1 MEETKTNKKSLRSF
15 WLTNFALENAT
26 SILLLTIMIFLFGLK
41 SYKDIPKEMMPEID
55 WPQVF
60 VTTMYFGN
68 SAEDIENLISRP
80 IEKKLNTITGIKN
93 VNSTSMQDVS
103 FIIAEF
109 ESDVD
114 LDDAVQKVKDAVDKA
129 KPDLPN
135 DLSADPE
142 VKDLN
147 LSEIPI
153 MTVNISGDYNNDELK
168 SFAEY
173 LEDEIETLDQISDVV
188 IKGAQDREVKIN
200 IDIAKMNAL
209 QISYQDIENAV
220 KSENLTMS
228 GGELLKNGFRSN
240 IRIKGEYRDIKE
252 MNNLIIKS
260 KFLKPIYL
268 KDIAK
273 VSFDYKTKSS
283 IARNHG
289 QPVFSL
295 DVIKRAGENLIIA
308 SESIKNIID
317 KSKKDVFPSDLKIS
331 IFNDQSVQA
340 KKSVSNLENSIIS
353 GMILVLLVLMLFLGL
368 RNATF
373 VAVAIPLSMLM
384 GIMFLNISGT
394 TLSMIVLFALIL
406 ALGMLVDNG
415 IVVVENIYRHM
426 QQGYSKWDSAKY
438 GAGEVA
444 VPIIIS
450 TATTLVAFLPL
461 AFWPGV
467 IGSFMYYLPFT
478 LIVVLISSLFVAL
491 VINPVLTYKLMVIE
505 EDIINDKKRQDRNFL
520 ISIIILVIGAVTSH
534 LIGILWL
541 RNLLV
546 LVLMISLAHR
556 YIFKALTKFVKE
568 VVLPWM
574 ERTYDIFI
582 RIALKKYM
590 PIILFVG
597 TILLMFFS
605 KMLLDIAKP
614 EVVFFP
620 DTDPKYVNVF
630 IEMPMGTDINVT
642 DGTVRKFEEKINTA
656 LEPYDSIV
664 DAVLVQIG
672 KNTADPNG
680 PQEPGS
686 SPHKARITIAF
697 VADDERN
704 GISSQD
710 AMKAVQES
718 VRGIAGAKVIVD
730 KDKSG
735 PPTGK
740 PINIEIHGENIYTL
754 LETSQDMIDFI
765 NNQNIPG
772 IEELKSDIKIGKPE
786 ILVHIN
792 RTAARRY
799 GLSTYSI
806 ADAIRTSVYGKEIS
820 KFKKGEDEYPIM
832 LRMSE
837 NNRYKINDLL
847 NQKVTFRDPSNGK
860 IVQVPISSVATVE
873 YSSTFSA
880 IKRKNLD
887 RVVTVYSN
895 VLKGYN
901 ANEIVNQIKTATI
914 SYNLPSGYSYTFTGE
929 QEEQAKNTEFLTNAF
944 MIALFMIFLLLV
956 AQFNSLISPFIIM
969 FSVLFSTIGVFLGL
983 VINSQDIVIIMT
995 GIGIISLAGVVVNNA
1010 IVLIDYTN
1018 LSIKRKR
1025 EKLGLADNQLP
1036 LDLVKEGIIEA
1047 GITRL
1052 RPVLL
1057 TAITTVLGML
1067 PMAYGFNFNFF
1078 TLISDLD
1085 PQIFYGGDNVQFWG
1099 PLAWTVI
1106 YGLVFA
1112 TFLTLIIVPVMYWL
1126 AYRSKIFFIKMKIK

>member
-1 MEETKTNKKSLRSF
+1 MSESNKKNKKLRSF

-26 SILLLTIMIFLFGLK
+26 SILLLTVMIIIFGLK
-41 SYKDIPKEMMPEID
+41 SYRDIPKEMMPEID
-55 WPQVF
+55 WPQIF
-60 VTTMYFGN
+60 VTTMYYGN

-93 VNSTSMQDVS
+93 VSSTSMQDVS

-114 LDDAVQKVKDAVDKA
+114 LADAKQKVKDAVDNA

-135 DLSADPE
+135 DLTADPM

-153 MTVNISGDYNNDELK
+153 MTVNLSGNYTNDELK
-168 SFAEY
+168 SYAEY

-188 IKGAQDREVKIN
+188 IKGAQEREVKIN
-200 IDIAKMNAL
+200 VDVAKANAVKV
-209 QISYQDIENAV
+209 SYRDIENAF

-228 GGELLKNGFRSN
+228 AGEYLKNGFRSN
-240 IRIKGEYRDIKE
+240 IRIVGEYKNVKD
-252 MNNLIIKS
+252 MGNLIVKS
-260 KFLKPIYL
+260 LFAKPIYL
-268 KDIAK
+268 KDIAT
-273 VSFDYKTKSS
+273 VDFDFKDRAS
-283 IARNHG
+283 IARNNG
-289 QPVFSL
+289 RPVFSL

-308 SESIKNIID
+308 ADTINGIISYAQKNI
-317 KSKKDVFPSDLKIS
+317 FPSDLEVS
-331 IFNDQSVQA
+331 VFNDQSIKA
-340 KKSVSNLENSIIS
+340 RKSVSNLENSIIS

-373 VAVAIPLSMLM
+373 VAIAIPLSMLM
-384 GIMFLNISGT
+384 GIMFLNIFGT

-415 IVVVENIYRHM
+415 IVVVENIFRHM
-426 QQGYSKWDSAKY
+426 QQGYSRWDAAKY

-467 IGSFMYYLPFT
+467 IGSFMFYLPFT
-478 LIVVLISSLFVAL
+478 LIVVLLSSLFVAL
-491 VINPVLTYKLMVIE
+491 VINPVLTYHFMKIE
-505 EDIINDKKRQDRNFL
+505 DENYDKKKKNRNFYILVIILFL
-520 ISIIILVIGAVTSH
+520 ISVVAHFVGV
-534 LIGILWL
+534 LWL
-541 RNLLV
+541 RNLMV
-546 LVLMISLAHR
+546 LAVIVSFLNYYL
-556 YIFKALTKFVKE
+556 FTPTTKFFKDTI
-568 VVLPWM
+568 LPWM

-582 RIALKKYM
+582 RFSLKKYM
-590 PIILFVG
+590 PLVLFFGTIILMLFS
-597 TILLMFFS
+597 IALLN
-605 KMLLDIAKP
+605 IVKP
-614 EVVFFP
+614 KTLFFP
-620 DTDPKYVNVF
+620 ETDPNFVNVF
-630 IEMPMGTDINVT
+630 IELPMGTDINET
-642 DGTVRKFEEKINTA
+642 DKTVKIFEERINKA
-656 LEPYDSIV
+656 IEPYKDIIES
-664 DAVLVQIG
+664 VLVQIG

-697 VADDERN
+697 VADNLRGD
-704 GISSQD
+704 ISSYD
-710 AMKAVQES
+710 AMKAIQNNVY
-718 VRGIAGAKVIVD
+718 GIAGANVIVD

-740 PINIEIHGENIYTL
+740 PINLELDGDDIDKL
-754 LETSQDMIDFI
+754 LTTSQDII
-765 NNQNIPG
+765 NYINKQNIPG

-786 ILVHIN
+786 ILIKID
-792 RTAARRY
+792 RPAARRY

-806 ADAIRTSVYGKEIS
+806 SDAIRTSVFGKEVS

-832 LRMSE
+832 LRMNKES
-837 NNRYKINDLL
+837 RYKINDLL
-847 NQKVTFRDPSNGK
+847 NQKITFRNPANGR
-860 IVQVPISSVATVE
+860 IVQVPISAVATVS
-873 YSSTFSA
+873 YSSTFSS
-880 IKRKNLD
+880 IKRKNLK

-901 ANEIVNQIKTATI
+901 ANEIVDQIKALMINYKMPT
-914 SYNLPSGYSYTFTGE
+914 GYGYTFTGE
-929 QEEQAKNTEFLTNAF
+929 QEEQAENTAFLQNAF
-944 MIALFMIFLLLV
+944 GIALFLIFLLLV
-956 AQFNSLISPFIIM
+956 AQFNSVISPFIIM
-969 FSVLFSTIGVFLGL
+969 FSVLFSTIGVFLGII
-983 VINSQDIVIIMT
+983 VNNQDIVIIMT

-1010 IVLIDYTN
+1010 IVLIDYIN

-1025 EKLGLADNQLP
+1025 EKLGLPDNKLP
-1036 LDLVKEGIIEA
+1036 LNLVKEGIIAA
-1047 GITRL
+1047 GTTRL

-1106 YGLVFA
+1106 YGLIFA

-1126 AYRSKIFFIKMKIK
+1126 AYRLKMLVIKEK

>member
-1 MEETKTNKKSLRSF
+1 MEETKINKSNLRSF

-26 SILLLTIMIFLFGLK
+26 SILLLTMMIILFGLK
-41 SYKDIPKEMMPEID
+41 SYKDIPKELMPEID

-60 VTTMYFGN
+60 ITTMYFGN

-80 IEKKLNTITGIKN
+80 IEKRLNTISGIKN

-109 ESDVD
+109 DSDIE
-114 LDDAVQKVKDAVDKA
+114 LEDAVQKVKDAVDKA

-135 DLSADPE
+135 DLTTDPN

-173 LEDEIETLDQISDVV
+173 LEDKIEGLEQISDVV

-200 IDIAKMNAL
+200 VDIAKMNSL
-209 QISYQDIENAV
+209 KISYRDIENAV

-228 GGELLKNGFRSN
+228 GGEYLKNGFRAN
-240 IRIKGEYRDIKE
+240 IRIKGEYKDIKE

-260 KFLKPIYL
+260 KFQKPIYL
-268 KDIAK
+268 KDIAT
-273 VSFDYKTKSS
+273 VSFDYKSKTS

-308 SESIKNIID
+308 SDSIKSII
-317 KSKKDVFPSDLKIS
+317 KISKRDIFPSNLKIS
-331 IFNDQSVQA
+331 IFNDQSVKA

-353 GMILVLLVLMLFLGL
+353 GIILVLLVLLLFLGL

-394 TLSMIVLFALIL
+394 TMSMIVLFALIL

-478 LIVVLISSLFVAL
+478 LIVVLLSSLFVAL
-491 VINPVLTYKLMVIE
+491 VINPVLTYKLMKLDDEILNNNKR
-505 EDIINDKKRQDRNFL
+505 INRNFFISML
-520 ISIIILVIGAVTSH
+520 ILLIASISFHFIGV
-534 LIGILWL
+534 LWL

-546 LVLMISLAHR
+546 LVILISFAQK
-556 YIFKALTKFVKE
+556 YIFKGLTRIVKDR
-568 VVLPWM
+568 VLPWM
-574 ERTYDIFI
+574 ERTYDVFI
-582 RIALKKYM
+582 RIALNKYM
-590 PIILFVG
+590 PVILLIG
-597 TILLMFFS
+597 TIALMFFS
-605 KMLLDIAKP
+605 MILLGVIKP
-614 EVVFFP
+614 KVVFFP
-620 DTDPKYVNVF
+620 ETDPNYVNVF
-630 IEMPMGTDINVT
+630 IEMSLGTDINVT
-642 DGTVRKFEEKINTA
+642 DKTVRKFESKINDA
-656 LEPYDSIV
+656 LEPYEEIV

-672 KNTADPNG
+672 KNTGDPNG

-697 VADDERN
+697 VADNLRN

-710 AMKAVQES
+710 AMKAVQQS
-718 VRGIAGAKVIVD
+718 VRGISGAKVIVD

-740 PINIEIHGENIYTL
+740 PINIEINGEDITTL
-754 LETSQDMIDFI
+754 LSTSQNLIDFI

-772 IEELKSDIKIGKPE
+772 IEELKPDIKIGKPE
-786 ILVHIN
+786 ILIHID

-837 NNRYKINDLL
+837 NNRYKINNLL
-847 NQKVTFRDPSNGK
+847 NQKVTFRDPSNGR

-887 RVVTVYSN
+887 RVITVYSN

-901 ANEIVNQIKTATI
+901 ANEIVDQIKTSML
-914 SYNLPSGYSYTFTGE
+914 SYNMPKGYSYAFTGE
-929 QEEQAKNTEFLTNAF
+929 QEEQAKNTDFLKNAF

-969 FSVLFSTIGVFLGL
+969 FSVLFSTIGVFLGIA
-983 VINSQDIVIIMT
+983 INSQDIVIIMT

-1025 EKLGLADNQLP
+1025 EKLGIAENGLP

-1112 TFLTLIIVPVMYWL
+1112 TFLTLVIVPVMYWL
-1126 AYRSKIFFIKMKIK
+1126 AYRTKIFFIKLTS